1 MGRPVNLRWLLK
13 CVKETLAVKHHL
25 KLSASTRVSVTQR
38 RALLSFTS
46 IVAAA
51 SSPGGLTI
59 FLRLQNQLSQDL
71 TDPFPWLLNCLLTR
85 RCVPRQTTVMTKQVM
100 LHGLKQ
106 KSKNNSMCMSNFSRL
121 PHPPRAFSGV
131 LVYLSI
137 CPRPRSHA
145 IELAVL
151 LEVSGV
157 STIEF
162 KMGGTE
168 RCIEKSRPFKTRT
181 GGTAGQRHQ
190 AACSLY
196 TSAHGCLFPFSG
208 SAGCIDLQSCTRLKT
223 YPGNILWMGGWAYTS
238 KRCEPHHKGEK
249 GSKIYLPGK

>member
-1 MGRPVNLRWLLK
+1 
-13 CVKETLAVKHHL
+13 
-25 KLSASTRVSVTQR
+25 
-38 RALLSFTS
+38 
-46 IVAAA
+46 
-51 SSPGGLTI
+51 
-59 FLRLQNQLSQDL
+59 
-71 TDPFPWLLNCLLTR
+71 
-85 RCVPRQTTVMTKQVM
+85 M

-106 KSKNNSMCMSNFSRL
+106 KSKNSMCMSNFSCL

-137 CPRPRSHA
+137 CPRPSSHT

-168 RCIEKSRPFKTRT
+168 RCIEKSCPFKTRT
-181 GGTAGQRHQ
+181 SGTAGQRHQ
-190 AACSLY
+190 AVCSLY

-208 SAGCIDLQSCTRLKT
+208 SAGCIDLQSCARLKT
-223 YPGNILWMGGWAYTS
+223 DPGMSSEWAGGLTQASDVSRITKERRVLQS
-238 KRCEPHHKGEK
+238 TTN
-249 GSKIYLPGK
+249 YLPNKSTIGFQIGKIGDKNSG

>member
-25 KLSASTRVSVTQR
+25 KLPASARVSVTQR

-51 SSPGGLTI
+51 SSPAGLTI
-59 FLRLQNQLSQDL
+59 FLRLQNRLSQDL
-71 TDPFPWLLNCLLTR
+71 TDPFPWLLNCLLSR
-85 RCVPRQTTVMTKQVM
+85 RCVPQKHTEVKQQQMM
-100 LHGLKQ
+100 LHGLEQ
-106 KSKNNSMCMSNFSRL
+106 KTKKTKNSSICISNAS
-121 PHPPRAFSGV
+121 HPPQAFGGL

-137 CPRPRSHA
+137 CPRPRSRT
-145 IELAVL
+145 IELVVS

-181 GGTAGQRHQ
+181 SGTAGQRHQ
-190 AACSLY
+190 AVGSSC

-208 SAGCIDLQSCTRLKT
+208 SAGCIDLQSCAPAGL
-223 YPGNILWMGGWAYTS
+223 L
-238 KRCEPHHKGEK
+238 
-249 GSKIYLPGK
+249 